1 MPLTFAYGANMDV
14 AAMASRCPHS
24 RPLGVAR
31 LMRHRLVA
39 MREGWLSV
47 ARDPRASVHGV
58 LWDIALADVAA
69 LDRYE
74 GVGGGL
80 YVKRLQAVVAAAG
93 ARRALVYLGANAGPG
108 QLRPDYAA
116 AVIAAARPWGLP
128 AESLAALAALARR

>member
-1 MPLTFAYGANMDV
+1 MPLMFAYGSNMDV
-14 AAMASRCPHS
+14 AAMAARCPRS
-24 RPLGVAR
+24 KPLGIAR
-31 LMRHRLVA
+31 LMRHRLAA
-39 MREGWLSV
+39 MREGWLTV
-47 ARDPRASVHGV
+47 ARDARATVHGV
-58 LWDIALADVAA
+58 LWEVALADVAA

-80 YVKRLQAVVAAAG
+80 YVKSLQAVVAAGG

-116 AVIAAARPWGLP
+116 AVIAAARHWGLP